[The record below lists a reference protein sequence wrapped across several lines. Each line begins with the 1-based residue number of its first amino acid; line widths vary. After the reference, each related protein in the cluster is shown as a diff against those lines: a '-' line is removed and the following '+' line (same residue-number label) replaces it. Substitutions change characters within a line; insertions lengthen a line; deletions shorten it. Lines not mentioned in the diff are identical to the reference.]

1 MLTAGIILPAGVG
14 AEPQPILVDG
24 SESINKLVGGWF
36 DAVRKEVA
44 LSDSLHG
51 VLVGYIHDEG
61 RILDLD
67 MNYLAS
73 AVFGQELLGD
83 CVLVWGNNADG
94 DYDGEDHDIP
104 TELSKLLMEDLPVQ
118 VANIYNESVMHQMV
132 LALAVKAGDLTP
144 EDVELMNQYLQDSID
159 GDEQLCEDAFRIM
172 HTAYDSFERN
182 VAGAITDMI
191 TGNKHRFSRDDD

>member
-24 SESINKLVGGWF
+24 TESINKLVGGWF

-61 RILDLD
+61 LILDLD

-73 AVFGQELLGD
+73 AVFGQELRGD

-94 DYDGEDHDIP
+94 DYDGDDHDIP
-104 TELSKLLMEDLPVQ
+104 TELSKFVMEDLPVQ
-118 VANIYNESVMHQMV
+118 VANIYNESVMHQIV
-132 LALAVKAGDLTP
+132 IALAIKSGDLTKK
-144 EDVELMNQYLQDSID
+144 DYDKMQDYLQDAIES
-159 GDEQLCEDAFRIM
+159 GEMCEEGFEIM
-172 HTAYDSFERN
+172 NRAYDALEKNLSDS
-182 VAGAITDMI
+182 VADMFKSNR
-191 TGNKHRFSRDDD
+191 GRFNRD